1 MGFSG
6 RNQTYWEGL
15 RLKRIN
21 TLLGLLLL
29 ILLLAVFGQ
38 AAASPVL
45 ADQNTIAWIGED
57 NCLYVMDNSGNVL
70 HLPMLVKDILSFS
83 EDSVYCRMGN
93 QQVYAIKRNCNGS
106 QLVQSQTEG
115 LLDNRYTLLNN
126 QLTFGTVT
134 IPQVEAAA
142 TDGLRMCAVTKSAGK
157 YALVIYTTDGTTWTE
172 RSSTAFSLQDVAIP
186 EPQSMILAQDNLVIT
201 GKDRSVWIGSFKT
214 GKVQKLAASGNLTD
228 AAAVINDTLYLYKA
242 DANQLWQ
249 IESSAALSAD
259 QTTVNRAASLPTA
272 APTAVPTATPKQQAN
287 PSPTATPEDDVI
299 RLWSSGS
306 RVRKMQ
312 QRLSALGYPVGSID
326 GVYGDDTRIA
336 VNLFYDA
343 IGYKEHDY
351 LSSAAR
357 SKLYANNAP
366 VYDPFLP
373 LKKGTQST
381 SVLKM
386 QQRLAQ
392 LGYDPGKL
400 DGIYGKQ
407 TISALASFQ
416 EVSGLYYPEDNNK
429 EPGEYAS
436 SDLLMHLFA
445 ENAPTRA
452 PSSPLV
458 QWQETANG
466 WICYINGTQLTS
478 GWRKIDKTWYYF
490 SDTGIM
496 QTGWIKNDNDWFY
509 TNSKGAMLTGWQEIN
524 GNWYYF
530 ASNGKMH
537 RGWFEDKQAEKKNK
551 DKGQIWYWMDNDGKM
566 VTGEHTINGKQE
578 VFDQSGL
585 WLYTR

>member
-1 MGFSG
+1 M
-6 RNQTYWEGL
+6 
-15 RLKRIN
+15 KRTK

-29 ILLLAVFGQ
+29 TLLLAVFGQ
-38 AAASPVL
+38 ASASPVL
-45 ADQNTIAWIGED
+45 ADQNTVAWIGED

-70 HLPMLVKDILSFS
+70 HLPMLVKDILSFTD
-83 EDSVYCRMGN
+83 DSVYCRMN
-93 QQVYAIKRNCNGS
+93 NLQVYAIKRNCNGS
-106 QLVQSQTEG
+106 QLVQNQTEG
-115 LLDNRYTLLNN
+115 LLDNRFTLLNN
-126 QLTFGTVT
+126 QLSFGTVT
-134 IPQVEAAA
+134 VPQVETAA
-142 TDGLRMCAVTKSAGK
+142 TDGLRICAVTKSAGK
-157 YALVIYTTDGTTWTE
+157 YSLVIYTTDGTAWTE
-172 RSSTAFSLQDVAIP
+172 RSNTAFLQQESPIP

-201 GKDRSVWIGSFKT
+201 GKDHSIWIGSFKT
-214 GKVQKLAASGNLTD
+214 GKVQKLAASGNHTD
-228 AAAVINDTLYLYKA
+228 AAAMINDVLYLYTA
-242 DANQLWQ
+242 DANQQWQ
-249 IESSAALSAD
+249 IESAAALSAD
-259 QTTVNRAASLPTA
+259 QTTVTRTAVVPAAVPTA
-272 APTAVPTATPKQQAN
+272 APTAVPTATPKQQKSS
-287 PSPTATPEDDVI
+287 SPTPEPEDDVI

-306 RVRKMQ
+306 QVRSMQ
-312 QRLSALGYPVGSID
+312 RRLAALGYPVGSID
-326 GVYGDDTRIA
+326 GVYGEDTRIA

-343 IGYKEHDY
+343 IGYKEHNY
-351 LSSAAR
+351 LSSAAKR
-357 SKLYANNAP
+357 KLYANNAP

-386 QQRLAQ
+386 QVRLAE
-392 LGYDPGKL
+392 LGYDPGKP

-416 EVSGLYYPEDNNK
+416 EVSGLFPEDNQ

-436 SDLLMHLFA
+436 ADLLMHLFA

-452 PSSPLV
+452 PSVPLV

-466 WICYINGTQLTS
+466 WICYLNGNQLTS

-496 QTGWIKNDNDWFY
+496 QTGWIKTGNDWFY
-509 TNSKGAMLTGWQEIN
+509 ADSKGAMLTGWQKID
-524 GNWYYF
+524 GSWYYF

-551 DKGQIWYWMDNDGKM
+551 DKGQMWYWMDNDGKM
-566 VTGEHTINGKQE
+566 VTGERTINGKQE
-578 VFDQSGL
+578 VFDQYGL

>member
-1 MGFSG
+1 M
-6 RNQTYWEGL
+6 
-15 RLKRIN
+15 KRTK

-29 ILLLAVFGQ
+29 TLLLAVFGQ
-38 AAASPVL
+38 ASASPVL
-45 ADQNTIAWIGED
+45 ADQNTVAWIGED

-70 HLPMLVKDILSFS
+70 HLPMLVKDILSFTD
-83 EDSVYCRMGN
+83 DSVYCRMN
-93 QQVYAIKRNCNGS
+93 NLQVYAIKRNCNGS
-106 QLVQSQTEG
+106 QLVQNQTEG
-115 LLDNRYTLLNN
+115 LLDNRFTLLNN
-126 QLTFGTVT
+126 QLSFGTVT
-134 IPQVEAAA
+134 VPQVETAA
-142 TDGLRMCAVTKSAGK
+142 TDGLRICAVTKSAGK
-157 YALVIYTTDGTTWTE
+157 YSLVIYTTDGTAWTE
-172 RSSTAFSLQDVAIP
+172 RSNTAFLQQESPIP

-201 GKDRSVWIGSFKT
+201 GKDHSIWIGSFKT
-214 GKVQKLAASGNLTD
+214 GKVQKLAASGNHTD
-228 AAAVINDTLYLYKA
+228 AAAVINDVLYLYTA
-242 DANQLWQ
+242 DANQQWQ
-249 IESSAALSAD
+249 IESAAALSAD
-259 QTTVNRAASLPTA
+259 QTTVTRTAVVPAAVPTA
-272 APTAVPTATPKQQAN
+272 APTAVPTATPKQQKSS
-287 PSPTATPEDDVI
+287 SPTPEPEDDVI

-306 RVRKMQ
+306 QVRSMQ
-312 QRLSALGYPVGSID
+312 RRLAALGYPVGSID
-326 GVYGDDTRIA
+326 GVYGEDTRIA

-343 IGYKEHDY
+343 IGYKEHNY
-351 LSSAAR
+351 LSSAAKR
-357 SKLYANNAP
+357 KLYANNAP

-386 QQRLAQ
+386 QVRLAE
-392 LGYDPGKL
+392 LGYDPGKP

-416 EVSGLYYPEDNNK
+416 EVSGLFPEDNQ

-436 SDLLMHLFA
+436 ADLLMHLFA

-452 PSSPLV
+452 PSVPLV

-466 WICYINGTQLTS
+466 WICYLNGNQLTS

-496 QTGWIKNDNDWFY
+496 QTGWIKTGNDWFY
-509 TNSKGAMLTGWQEIN
+509 ADSKGAMLTGWQKID
-524 GNWYYF
+524 GSWYYF

-551 DKGQIWYWMDNDGKM
+551 DKGQMWYWMDNDGKM
-566 VTGEHTINGKQE
+566 VTGERTINGKQE
-578 VFDQSGL
+578 VFDQYGL